1 MNTEKYMNDET
12 NEFPLAYFSFASSK
26 DPDWEKNYPNTATME
41 VIVPT
46 NFNNYAKWEDGKWKK
61 RGSEYEDF
69 KAQFSDRIISTI
81 NEHCPTLKT
90 KFHIQN
96 YHRHYLLV
104 IWRIMNLESCMV

>member
-61 RGSEYEDF
+61 EVVNT
-69 KAQFSDRIISTI
+69 KI
-81 NEHCPTLKT
+81 LK
-90 KFHIQN
+90 HNSPIELYQ
-96 YHRHYLLV
+96 L
-104 IWRIMNLESCMV
+104 

>member
-1 MNTEKYMNDET
+1 
-12 NEFPLAYFSFASSK
+12 
-26 DPDWEKNYPNTATME
+26 ME

-46 NFNNYAKWEDGKWKK
+46 NFKTMLSGKMKMEK

-69 KAQFSDRIISTI
+69 KSQYSDRIIATI
-81 NEHCPTLKT
+81 YKHCPNLKI